1 MKTKIF
7 KILFLLM
14 IIFLLV
20 YGTVGALYRY
30 MVIHNSSEGA
40 QKIMPLFPFG
50 AGTFFACV
58 PLGILLIIVYLF
70 IFHREWFL
78 SNLKFR
84 EEVFQSTLS
93 TFSKKPKDD
102 SGKQ

>member
-20 YGTVGALYRY
+20 YGTV
-30 MVIHNSSEGA
+30 
-40 QKIMPLFPFG
+40 G

-78 SNLKFR
+78 SDLKFR